1 MLVMLPEPSLETPQF
16 RITLFV
22 GPQAVEGKPFIQYTV
37 FNVKKRSWKAGV
49 QVSVEIDQDQIDRLR
64 VSNGFPEWLEE
75 VLSTI
80 PSEEHSTY
88 QDRAQELFIQATSR
102 CKLELLLQAG
112 ITQESQCLP
121 SDTFVAELDQAI
133 VIKQAY
139 IRSFVS
145 TELDLLPSD
154 NSPASW

>member
-1 MLVMLPEPSLETPQF
+1 MLPEPSQETPQF

-22 GPQAVEGKPFIQYTV
+22 GPQALEGKPFIQYTV

-49 QVSVEIDQDQIDRLR
+49 QVSVEINQDQIDRLR
-64 VSNGFPEWLEE
+64 VSNGFPEWLAE

-80 PSEEHSTY
+80 PSEEHCAY

-102 CKLELLLQAG
+102 CKLELLLEAG

-133 VIKQAY
+133 ALKQAY

-154 NSPASW
+154 NSPASL